1 MATKTKA
8 FEQCSGPAVPR
19 PRKAKNP
26 AIPAS
31 NSDSSQGVNRAHGS
45 PPVAA
50 YCDRAAETITRR
62 IEFTSCIG
70 IVSFPAGNDASIA
83 AFYDSQKG
91 LCQR

>member
-1 MATKTKA
+1 
-8 FEQCSGPAVPR
+8 V
-19 PRKAKNP
+19 
-26 AIPAS
+26 
-31 NSDSSQGVNRAHGS
+31 HGS

-70 IVSFPAGNDASIA
+70 IVSFPPATSASIA

-91 LCQR
+91 LCQRSFIACFRYPRRNG

>member
-1 MATKTKA
+1 
-8 FEQCSGPAVPR
+8 
-19 PRKAKNP
+19 
-26 AIPAS
+26 
-31 NSDSSQGVNRAHGS
+31 VNRAHGS